1 MPLLTLMP
9 VGGLDMDKP
18 TSYPHERDLR
28 VQVVRTALNA
38 TGWTR
43 CIDHCGRVGRESRHG
58 NPPCRTES
66 TSSSESYRSVSL
78 GQELS
83 VSNVS
88 GSIPGMCVFRQC
100 SNPSDDLCRS
110 YPPRSAEEIEALAIG
125 SDPTEQQ
132 HREYRHQI
140 FLLRPVSRDSLLE
153 SPRIQ
158 ILR

>member
-1 MPLLTLMP
+1 MLLGP
-9 VGGLDMDKP
+9 VWMQASIDNTCMNKWLDRPFSMNQTYLP
-18 TSYPHERDLR
+18 GATSHADARGRTRYGETNIFSSLTALR

-83 VSNVS
+83 VSHVS

-110 YPPRSAEEIEALAIG
+110 YPPRSA
-125 SDPTEQQ
+125 S
-132 HREYRHQI
+132 
-140 FLLRPVSRDSLLE
+140 
-153 SPRIQ
+153 
-158 ILR
+158 